1 MLGRELRDCLHAGKR
16 VFGTHVTSLTN
27 PVTAAWQAG
36 FEYDF
41 AFICN
46 EHMPLDRTE
55 TSMMC
60 QLYAAKGVSPIV
72 RVPAP
77 VTYEVTMALDGG
89 AQGIVVPYVET
100 VEQVQEMVG
109 AVKYRPIKG
118 KKLNDLLDGKEKV
131 SEKLASFLD
140 DFNGNNYLIIGI
152 ESVEA
157 YENLDALISVPG
169 VDGVFVGPHDVT
181 CSMDIPLE
189 WNNPAFVK
197 VINDIIVRCRAANI
211 GVGVHLSQIITT
223 DEQFIEMMKLGLNW
237 VLYGADVAVLIQEMP
252 KRLKILREAMGDTF
266 TREGG
271 DAPPAASCIN
281 PGK

>member
-1 MLGRELRDCLHAGKR
+1 MQGRQIRDCLHAGQR
-16 VFGTHVTSLTN
+16 VYGTHVASLTN
-27 PVTAAWQAG
+27 PLTAAWQAD

-77 VTYEVTMALDGG
+77 VNHEVTMALDAG

-100 VEQVQEMVG
+100 VEQVREMVG

-118 KKLNDLLDGKEKV
+118 RKIRDILSGQEKI
-131 SEKLASFLD
+131 SDKLARFLD

-157 YENLDALISVPG
+157 YENLDALINVPG

-189 WNNPAFVK
+189 WDNPDFIK
-197 VINDIIVRCRAANI
+197 VIDDIIVRCRAANI
-211 GVGVHLSQIITT
+211 GVGVHLSQMVAS
-223 DEQFIEMMKLGLNW
+223 DERFIDMMKLGLNW
-237 VLYGADVAVLIQEMP
+237 MLYGADVAVLLHEMP
-252 KRLKILREAMGDTF
+252 RRLKALREAMGDSF

-271 DAPPAASCIN
+271 SAPPAASCIN
-281 PGK
+281 PG